1 MRAVVQRVA
10 SASVDVGGD
19 RIAEMGDDAG
29 FSCESGAD
37 HNSSGYRAFFLTPVK
52 RSGIIFRALNTTGN
66 IVLVA
71 DLSISGTLHNGEC
84 ERTSTAGLD

>member
-1 MRAVVQRVA
+1 MPAVVLRVS

-37 HNSSGYRAFFLTPVK
+37 HNSSGYRAFVLAPVK
-52 RSGIIFRALNTTGN
+52 RSGIFFRCTFIVIINTN
-66 IVLVA
+66 REY
-71 DLSISGTLHNGEC
+71 ISC
-84 ERTSTAGLD
+84 MFWSY

>member
-1 MRAVVQRVA
+1 MRAVVLRVS

-19 RIAEMGDDAG
+19 RIVAMGDDAG

-37 HNSSGYRAFFLTPVK
+37 HNSSGYRALVRTPVK
-52 RSGIIFRALNTTGN
+52 RSGIIFRVLNTTGN

-71 DLSISGTLHNGEC
+71 DLSISGTLYDGEC
-84 ERTSTAGLD
+84 ERTSTAGLG

>member
-1 MRAVVQRVA
+1 VRAVVQRVA

-37 HNSSGYRAFFLTPVK
+37 HNSSGYRAFVLTPVK
-52 RSGIIFRALNTTGN
+52 RSGILFRVLNTTGN

-71 DLSISGTLHNGEC
+71 DLSISGTLRDGEC
-84 ERTSTAGLD
+84 ERTSAAGLD